1 MKQMIQIG
9 REIFATKAFSQALTG
24 RELMPGPNYGK
35 SDSDLLRF
43 VRDRCDSYHH
53 QVGSCK
59 MGQDEMAVVD
69 PRLSVYGVEGLRVAD
84 ASVMPA
90 TVTGNIHTSVMA
102 IGEKCADM
110 VKQAHGL

>member
-1 MKQMIQIG
+1 
-9 REIFATKAFSQALTG
+9 
-24 RELMPGPNYGK
+24 
-35 SDSDLLRF
+35 
-43 VRDRCDSYHH
+43 
-53 QVGSCK
+53 

-69 PRLSVYGVEGLRVAD
+69 PKLSVYGIEGLRVAD

>member
-1 MKQMIQIG
+1 MLDEFKGKNLKKRKLKIYSHRINQYTIL
-9 REIFATKAFSQALTG
+9 TKTNP
-24 RELMPGPNYGK
+24 ENIIV
-35 SDSDLLRF
+35 LRF